1 MRDPPA
7 VRATRRLDE
16 ARANADY
23 HTVRFVVYLA
33 VLAGAFVAF
42 SLVSFWLAVRPP
54 RITVP
59 LTPGDVGLTVE
70 SVTITA
76 DDGVT
81 LAAWLVPRVGAPA
94 VVLLH
99 GYPAEKA
106 DLLPIAAALAPRFTV
121 LLLDQRYFGESGGRA
136 TTIGL
141 RERSDLRRAIDFLAA
156 RGFNEVGVFGFSLGG
171 AVALLAAAEDP
182 RIRAVAAYAPFADLR
197 SLGYEL
203 YGWLW
208 LLKYP
213 FVGLLR
219 GWSLLFFGHDI
230 TTVSPER
237 AASALSVPVLLVASR
252 EDEQIPFAHAERL
265 RRALAHNTRSEFVFT
280 DRGRH
285 GELPRGFDTSLA
297 RFFLLYVR

>member
-1 MRDPPA
+1 
-7 VRATRRLDE
+7 
-16 ARANADY
+16 
-23 HTVRFVVYLA
+23 VRFVGYLA

-121 LLLDQRYFGESGGRA
+121 LLLDQRYFGESGGLA